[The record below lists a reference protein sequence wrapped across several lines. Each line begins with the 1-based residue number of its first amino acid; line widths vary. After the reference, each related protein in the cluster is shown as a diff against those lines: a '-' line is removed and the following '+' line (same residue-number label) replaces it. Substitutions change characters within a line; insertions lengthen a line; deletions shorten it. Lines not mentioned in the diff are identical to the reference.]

1 MEFTQSQRKLRKVKI
16 LFLCSQNKKRSLTAE
31 KMFNGING
39 HIVCSAG
46 TEKNSRVKVTPGI
59 IGWAEIIYCMEK
71 KHVRR
76 IREKYNDLL
85 TGKEVICLN
94 IPDDYA
100 FMDDELVNLLR
111 STVLL

>member
-1 MEFTQSQRKLRKVKI
+1 MKI
-16 LFLCSQNKKRSLTAE
+16 LFLCSQNKRRSLTAE
-31 KMFNGING
+31 KIFDGVNG
-39 HIVCSAG
+39 HVVCSSG
-46 TEKNSRVKVTPGI
+46 TEKNSRMKVTPGI

-100 FMDDELVNLLR
+100 FMDDELVRAYPVIEKHCHFNQIMMQAR
-111 STVLL
+111 

>member
-1 MEFTQSQRKLRKVKI
+1 MKI

-31 KMFNGING
+31 KIFTGING
-39 HIVCSAG
+39 HVVRSAG
-46 TEKNSRVKVTPGI
+46 TENNSRMKVTPGI
-59 IGWAEIIYCMEK
+59 IGWAEIIYFMEK
-71 KHVRR
+71 KHIRR

-100 FMDDELVNLLR
+100 FMDDELINLLQ
-111 STVLL
+111 SLVLL

>member
-1 MEFTQSQRKLRKVKI
+1 MGI
-16 LFLCSQNKKRSLTAE
+16 LSIQQEPK
-31 KMFNGING
+31 
-39 HIVCSAG
+39 
-46 TEKNSRVKVTPGI
+46 KNSRVKVTPGI

-100 FMDDELVNLLR
+100 FMDDELIDSFR
-111 STVLL
+111 SIVLL